1 LGVGVVTIKIRL
13 LSGFGAVI
21 LLIAA
26 LAAVAVISN
35 IRTQANYDSLVGDE
49 VPALNS
55 LNAALLAGL
64 RTVEATSELVQML
77 LEQHHQALDRVADR
91 SVANL
96 ISALPAGSVD
106 EMKAEIDEQQEL
118 LARSI
123 EAFVATETV
132 IHGRPDAP
140 VHGVEHNPER
150 IEELGLAVLAKSKRV
165 VALIEAR
172 AGLPDILMAQ
182 KDMVETDPPFFAL
195 QSVIAERTAD
205 LARQRAEAAT
215 LMQASTWSVI
225 GFGGLALVV
234 GLAVTQLVAGS
245 VSRPVARLR
254 AAVARLGSGDF
265 AAADELRTLRTSGEI
280 ADLAASFRRMAA
292 DLAEAKEKEQ
302 RQERLSAL
310 GQIAGTVSH
319 ELRNPLA
326 TIRNSIDILR
336 KTTDGK
342 APGAERAIARID
354 RSVQRCDAIVGDIL
368 EFSRVQDLNR
378 EPTSI
383 DDWLQEM
390 LDEHELPSSIRM
402 HRALAAGAG
411 IMLDR
416 MRFRQV
422 LVNLVDNAAQAMAD
436 PQWQPDPDRERTI
449 TVRTELAGP
458 HIRLSVGDNGPGIAA
473 DKLSKIF
480 DPLFTTKTKGV
491 GLGLPTV
498 RKLVEQHGGTID
510 VESREGGGTTFT
522 VWLPRLVSD
531 AEPSARLVTAA

>member
-1 LGVGVVTIKIRL
+1 LGVDVVTIKTRL

-35 IRTQANYDSLVGDE
+35 TRTEANYGVLIDEE
-49 VPALNS
+49 VPALND
-55 LNAALLAGL
+55 LGAALLAGA

-77 LEQHHQALDRVADR
+77 LEQHHRALEADPDE
-91 SVANL
+91 SVALL
-96 ISALPAGSVD
+96 ISALPPGSID
-106 EMKAEIDEQQEL
+106 EMKAEIREQQEL
-118 LARSI
+118 LERSL
-123 EAFVATETV
+123 EAFVATESV
-132 IHGRPDAP
+132 IHARPDAQARGP
-140 VHGVEHNPER
+140 EHSPER
-150 IEELGLAVLAKSKRV
+150 IEELGLAVLAKSKQV
-165 VALIEAR
+165 VALVDAR
-172 AGLPDILMAQ
+172 AGLHDILAAQ
-182 KDMVETDPPFFAL
+182 TDMVETDPPFFAL

-205 LARQRAEAAT
+205 LGRQRAEAAA
-215 LMQASTWSVI
+215 LMHVSTWSI
-225 GFGGLALVV
+225 LGFGGLALVV

-265 AAADELRTLRTSGEI
+265 AAADELQTLRTSGEI
-280 ADLAASFRRMAA
+280 GELAASFRRMAA
-292 DLAEAKEKEQ
+292 DLAEAKEKEK
-302 RQERLSAL
+302 RQKRLSAL
-310 GQIAGTVSH
+310 GQLAGTVSH

-336 KTTDGK
+336 KMTDGK
-342 APGAERAIARID
+342 ATAADRAVARID
-354 RSVQRCDAIVGDIL
+354 RAVQRCDAIVGDIL
-368 EFSRVQDLNR
+368 EFSRVQELNR
-378 EPTSI
+378 EPTAI
-383 DDWLQEM
+383 DAWLQEM
-390 LDEHELPSSIRM
+390 LDEHEVPSSPRVRRELM
-402 HRALAAGAG
+402 AGAET
-411 IMLDR
+411 MLDR
-416 MRFRQV
+416 TRFRQV

-436 PQWQPDPDRERTI
+436 PQWQPGPDHEPTI

-458 HIRLSVGDNGPGIAA
+458 HIRLSVSDNGPGIVA

-480 DPLFTTKTKGV
+480 EPLFTTKTRGV

-531 AEPSARLVTAA
+531 AEPSALLVTAA